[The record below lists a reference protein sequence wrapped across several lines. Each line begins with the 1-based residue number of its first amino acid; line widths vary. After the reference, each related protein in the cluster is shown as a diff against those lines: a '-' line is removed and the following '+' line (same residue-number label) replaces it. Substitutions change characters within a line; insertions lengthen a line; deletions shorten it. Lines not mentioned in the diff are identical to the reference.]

1 MKGGIPRY
9 FSCDYLADSG
19 DEDPI
24 EEIWVYQTWKTLD
37 YAVGLTKAW
46 RLFLHRPP
54 THFTYIF
61 ELKFLFDMSRGAH
74 VYHSVW
80 VLTQLIILK
89 IVILNILYTFNT
101 NTIGNIYYK
110 LGMHVLGWKLS
121 IWLIYY
127 HNTLCPCA
135 MSIPDEGIYVL
146 YNGKNHKFYIRYT
159 NVSHYF

>member
-101 NTIGNIYYK
+101 NTIGT
-110 LGMHVLGWKLS
+110 S
-121 IWLIYY
+121 IISWVCMSWVENSAYDWYIIII
-127 HNTLCPCA
+127 HMSMCNEHPWWRHLCFIQWQKP
-135 MSIPDEGIYVL
+135 
-146 YNGKNHKFYIRYT
+146 
-159 NVSHYF
+159 